1 MPSPSTSIHFERK
14 AVHDPF
20 IARAGAGAMMNSQ
33 QCRQRTVDP
42 ETVRPPRAGP
52 DAGRLVRAR
61 TLLTG
66 EECAMVER
74 IEKETGA
81 PAFVHFRLLDA
92 SLEARLDGS
101 VPAGAVVQ
109 RTEAGIVTGQAIVG
123 G

>member
-1 MPSPSTSIHFERK
+1 MPFPSTSNHFERK

-20 IARAGAGAMMNSQ
+20 IGRGGGSGMINSQ
-33 QCRQRTVDP
+33 QCQQRTVEP
-42 ETVRPPRAGP
+42 EMVRAQRAGP

-61 TLLTG
+61 TLLTR

-74 IEKETGA
+74 MEEGA
-81 PAFVHFRLLDA
+81 GSPVFVHFRRGDE
-92 SLEARLDGS
+92 SLEARLDGC

-109 RTEAGIVTGQAIVG
+109 RTEAGIVTGHAIVG